1 MADRAILDA
10 ELVTGLRPDD
20 LIQIDREW
28 LPLRQRVVRA
38 LNDAGVSSERWPESS
53 GWNWVKKSAALG
65 LMAIRGFGIRIDER
79 WIGVSMINVAQYT
92 AKLAPDQRKPLVYL
106 EFIET
111 APDCWPVKIPTTLIR
126 RSNQTQGRIKMLVL
140 SRKVGEKL
148 VIDGNITVEVVK
160 VQGNRIT
167 IGIQAP
173 SDVKV
178 LRGELMQPKAKTQ
191 TVELVVEDGL
201 LVAC

>member
-1 MADRAILDA
+1 
-10 ELVTGLRPDD
+10 
-20 LIQIDREW
+20 
-28 LPLRQRVVRA
+28 
-38 LNDAGVSSERWPESS
+38 
-53 GWNWVKKSAALG
+53 
-65 LMAIRGFGIRIDER
+65 
-79 WIGVSMINVAQYT
+79 
-92 AKLAPDQRKPLVYL
+92 
-106 EFIET
+106 
-111 APDCWPVKIPTTLIR
+111 
-126 RSNQTQGRIKMLVL
+126 MLVL

-178 LRGELMQPKAKTQ
+178 LRGELKQPKAKIQ

-201 LVAC
+201 LVA